1 MGATFGGGGMRRKP
15 SADAGSLDL
24 LLDTICNAFGGIVFI
39 ALLLA
44 IVTQQV
50 GYDQEGAYQD
60 GTLPPTVLR
69 LRSEIRIVEEEISR
83 LKELVDD
90 EIRPPEKE
98 QTESEREY
106 HRLIVETRLLKER
119 NERRIREV
127 TRLEEEITKTN
138 QELQA
143 LDRVLAK
150 VKGELQ
156 NQAKDK
162 TVVKRLPVSTPVP
175 RNMGQFWMFV
185 QKGRLHLV
193 DSFDPETRFHQDVII
208 LEETHSGT
216 LVTVRNQ
223 KGQRIQPGFDRQE
236 SMFAFLQR
244 TSPKR
249 HVVQVM
255 VDKLSFE
262 EFNLLKKVLISRGY
276 RYFFDIGTTP
286 IRFVPGSDF
295 EHF

>member
-1 MGATFGGGGMRRKP
+1 MRRRP
-15 SADAGSLDL
+15 AVDAGSLDL

-44 IVTQQV
+44 ILTQQV
-50 GYDQEGAYQD
+50 GYEQEGAYQD

-69 LRSEIRIVEEEISR
+69 LRSEIRILEDEISR
-83 LKELVDD
+83 LNELADD
-90 EIRPPEKE
+90 DFRSPEKE
-98 QTESEREY
+98 QTDNERDY
-106 HRLIVETRLLKER
+106 SRLVVETELLKER
-119 NERRIREV
+119 IERRVREG
-127 TRLEEEITKTN
+127 TRLEEEITNTN
-138 QELQA
+138 QELHA
-143 LDRVLAK
+143 LERDLAK
-150 VKGELQ
+150 VKSERR
-156 NQAKDK
+156 NQAKEK

-208 LEETHSGT
+208 LEDTGSGA
-216 LVTVRNQ
+216 LVTVGDE
-223 KGQRIQPGFDRQE
+223 KGQRIQPGFDRQG
-236 SMFAFLQR
+236 SMLSFLQK
-244 TSPKR
+244 TSPQR
-249 HVVQVM
+249 QVAQVM

-262 EFNLLKKVLISRGY
+262 EFNLLKEVLVSRGY
-276 RYFFDIGTTP
+276 RYYFDIGTTP

>member
-1 MGATFGGGGMRRKP
+1 MRRTP
-15 SADAGSLDL
+15 AADAGSLDL

-83 LKELVDD
+83 LKELVEDAS
-90 EIRPPEKE
+90 RSPEEE
-98 QTESEREY
+98 QTDSEREY
-106 HRLIVETRLLKER
+106 TRLVVETELLDER
-119 NERRIREV
+119 IQRRIKEGA
-127 TRLEEEITKTN
+127 RLEEEITKTN
-138 QELQA
+138 QELQD
-143 LDRVLAK
+143 LDRDLAK
-150 VKGELQ
+150 VKGELR
-156 NQAKDK
+156 NQGKEK

-193 DSFDPETRFHQDVII
+193 DSFDPETRFHQDVTI
-208 LEETHSGT
+208 LEDTDSGA
-216 LVTVRNQ
+216 LVTVRDDT
-223 KGQRIQPGFDRQE
+223 GQRIHAGFDRQG
-236 SMFAFLQR
+236 SMLAFLQR
-244 TSPKR
+244 TTPQR
-249 HVVQVM
+249 HVVQLV

-262 EFNLLKKVLISRGY
+262 EFNLLKEVLVSRGY

>member
-1 MGATFGGGGMRRKP
+1 MRRTP
-15 SADAGSLDL
+15 AADAGSLDL

-50 GYDQEGAYQD
+50 GYEQEGAYQE

-83 LKELVDD
+83 LKELVED
-90 EIRPPEKE
+90 ESRSPEKE
-98 QTESEREY
+98 QTDSELEY
-106 HRLIVETRLLKER
+106 TRLIVETELLKER
-119 NERRIREV
+119 IQRRVREGA
-127 TRLEEEITKTN
+127 RLEKEIAKTN
-138 QELQA
+138 QELHA
-143 LDRVLAK
+143 LDRDLVK

-156 NQAKDK
+156 NQGKEK
-162 TVVKRLPVSTPVP
+162 TVVKRLPVSSPVP
-175 RNMGQFWMFV
+175 RNMPQFWMFV

-193 DSFDPETRFHQDVII
+193 GSFDPESRFHQDVII
-208 LEETHSGT
+208 LEDSDSGT
-216 LVTVRNQ
+216 LVTVRDE
-223 KGQRIQPGFDRQE
+223 KGQRIQPGFERQG
-236 SMFAFLQR
+236 SMLAFLQR
-244 TSPKR
+244 TSPQR

-262 EFNLLKKVLISRGY
+262 EFNLLKETLVSRGY